1 MSNWFNKLLGKK
13 EIAFIPLRNNPY
25 FNHITST
32 PVEVEN
38 KIRELKK
45 RGKDFSKT
53 VEMEDRK
60 GRIYLVQ
67 EHSDAIYVKPTG
79 LIHVGGTADF
89 NTIRC

>member
-13 EIAFIPLRNNPY
+13 EIVFIPLNHPRLS
-25 FNHITST
+25 HITST

-60 GRIYLVQ
+60 GRIFLVQ
-67 EHSDAIYVKPTG
+67 EHPDAIYVKPTG
-79 LIHVGGTADF
+79 LIHVGGTANF
-89 NTIRC
+89 GAIRC

>member
-13 EIAFIPLRNNPY
+13 EIIFIPLRNNPH
-25 FNHITST
+25 FDHITST

-53 VEMEDRK
+53 VEMQDRR
-60 GRIYLVQ
+60 GYLFWVQ
-67 EHSDAIYVKPTG
+67 EQSDAIYVKPTG
-79 LIHVGGTADF
+79 LIRMGGTTDF